1 MNSSKEGALKRLE
14 IAIEAVSPGKYWM
27 TEALLCDVIK
37 IINENVEHRIMNLK
51 ESVSLSKAVANI
63 KQ

>member
-37 IINENVEHRIMNLK
+37 IINENVEH
-51 ESVSLSKAVANI
+51 
-63 KQ
+63 